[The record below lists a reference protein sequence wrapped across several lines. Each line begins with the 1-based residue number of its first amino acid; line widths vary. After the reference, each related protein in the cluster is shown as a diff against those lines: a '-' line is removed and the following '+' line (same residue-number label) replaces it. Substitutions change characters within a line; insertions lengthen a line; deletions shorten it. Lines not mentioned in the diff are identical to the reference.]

1 MTIEGYDLLG
11 KDGADGIRY
20 AWKING
26 SSNYVESAAFV
37 NKTKAI
43 ESDICGY
50 TTSVSSGCILR
61 SEGIP
66 CSFCA
71 TGNRLPFS
79 RLLTAK
85 EIALQNVFMVLTDI
99 ECDNHPE
106 LRSKEREFA
115 YMGQGEP
122 GFSYSQ
128 MRYAIEITNDVMR
141 KLNQKVYRH
150 IFATCGMPEAIRQYR
165 NDINNKYFSERVT
178 LHLSLHSVTER
189 CKVMPINNIYP
200 IEEVI
205 TEVEKIYSISG
216 EKPCVGILLFN
227 HFTKKNVI
235 EDYSND
241 INEIKKIMSILNP
254 KLVRLSFCEYNPI
267 FQDEKNEVYS
277 EKQTKEIIRIAHE
290 YGFETKLFS
299 SYGRE
304 KKTACGMLGGKE
316 PDVSASSKWK
326 LLEQKA
332 TQLVEESMEV
342 L

>member
-1 MTIEGYDLLG
+1 
-11 KDGADGIRY
+11 
-20 AWKING
+20 
-26 SSNYVESAAFV
+26 
-37 NKTKAI
+37 
-43 ESDICGY
+43 
-50 TTSVSSGCILR
+50 
-61 SEGIP
+61 
-66 CSFCA
+66 
-71 TGNRLPFS
+71 
-79 RLLTAK
+79 
-85 EIALQNVFMVLTDI
+85 MVLTDI